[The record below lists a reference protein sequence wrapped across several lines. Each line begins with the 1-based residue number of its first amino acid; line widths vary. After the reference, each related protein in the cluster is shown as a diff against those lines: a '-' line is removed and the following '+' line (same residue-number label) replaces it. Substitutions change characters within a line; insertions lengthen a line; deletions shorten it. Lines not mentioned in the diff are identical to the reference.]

1 MIVFS
6 LFCLFQVPF
15 SGGASMDRSEDESD
29 DDEDDDNRLLGL
41 REVAERLGLSL
52 HTVRRWASQRRLP
65 VVKLGKRVLVAE
77 KDLEKLV
84 AENRVEARKEIAV

>member
-1 MIVFS
+1 
-6 LFCLFQVPF
+6 
-15 SGGASMDRSEDESD
+15 MDQDEDET

-77 KDLEKLV
+77 RDLERLV
-84 AENRVEARKEIAV
+84 KENRVEAREEIAV